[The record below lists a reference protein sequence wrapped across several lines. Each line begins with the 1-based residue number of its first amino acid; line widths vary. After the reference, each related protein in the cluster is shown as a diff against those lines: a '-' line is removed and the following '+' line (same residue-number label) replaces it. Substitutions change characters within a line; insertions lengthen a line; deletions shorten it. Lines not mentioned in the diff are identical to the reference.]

1 MYIISLSCYSIQ
13 GDERHAYRGDRT
25 KDEIVGFGLR
35 MSVPPVQHLDSR
47 QDLRDVVSRDR
58 LFFLYVG
65 TQEGSLWVR
74 TFALPVYIQFEMVS
88 HVNCTFL
95 LVKPDV
101 ILLRGRFFISRL

>member
-1 MYIISLSCYSIQ
+1 MNIVPLSCYSIQ

-47 QDLRDVVSRDR
+47 QDLRDVLSRDR

-74 TFALPVYIQFEMVS
+74 TFTLP
-88 HVNCTFL
+88 T
-95 LVKPDV
+95 
-101 ILLRGRFFISRL
+101 